1 MFCAG
6 LFSIA
11 DLLDSDCFGHELPFV
26 PVLRVSHRLRNGG
39 ITGMLCVLGDCTCQ
53 RTTLPLTICTI
64 RRCPPHFK
72 PIAFVISERISILGG
87 AELQRCK
94 NGEAMRLQPLAYLRG

>member
-11 DLLDSDCFGHELPFV
+11 DLLDSDFFGHELPFV
-26 PVLRVSHRLRNGG
+26 PVLRVSHRLRNRGNPYHPAADHLYD
-39 ITGMLCVLGDCTCQ
+39 TA
-53 RTTLPLTICTI
+53 LP
-64 RRCPPHFK
+64 P
-72 PIAFVISERISILGG
+72 AFQANRFCDIERISILGG